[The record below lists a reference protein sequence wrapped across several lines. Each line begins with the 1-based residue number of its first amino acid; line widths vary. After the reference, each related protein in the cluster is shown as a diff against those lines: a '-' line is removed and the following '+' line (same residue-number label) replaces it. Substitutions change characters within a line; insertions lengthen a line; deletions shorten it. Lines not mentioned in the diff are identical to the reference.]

1 MGATS
6 QLRRVL
12 CFAKSGQSNKNRQT
26 RVSSGYLSSIVRFAR
41 GAPRHAT
48 PCHAT
53 PLVTGVNRLI
63 RFHREIVSHNRLLLM
78 RQLHRADCH
87 FVTRKN
93 IAMGPSSPS
102 QLLFFFYDSLHSSVD
117 PRSTNIKGS
126 WKRCLSVGF
135 FFLEGGYFFRMLC
148 MLIWW
153 SWKGTIYITIG
164 WRMFMQCYIFG
175 NVPNRRNGNWWDICV
190 V

>member
-1 MGATS
+1 MVRKRYETQWLDPGHVCLLVVALFFQLGVEQKARKMGATS

-26 RVSSGYLSSIVRFAR
+26 RVSSGYLSSIVQFAR
-41 GAPRHAT
+41 GALRHA
-48 PCHAT
+48 A

-102 QLLFFFYDSLHSSVD
+102 RLLFLFYDSLHSSVD

-135 FFLEGGYFFRMLC
+135 FFWRVDIFLGCFVCLFDEARRVL
-148 MLIWW
+148 
-153 SWKGTIYITIG
+153 YIL
-164 WRMFMQCYIFG
+164 
-175 NVPNRRNGNWWDICV
+175 
-190 V
+190 

>member
-1 MGATS
+1 MVRKRYETQWLDPGHVCLLVVVLFFQLGVEQKARKMRATS

-126 WKRCLSVGF
+126 
-135 FFLEGGYFFRMLC
+135 
-148 MLIWW
+148 
-153 SWKGTIYITIG
+153 
-164 WRMFMQCYIFG
+164 
-175 NVPNRRNGNWWDICV
+175 
-190 V
+190 